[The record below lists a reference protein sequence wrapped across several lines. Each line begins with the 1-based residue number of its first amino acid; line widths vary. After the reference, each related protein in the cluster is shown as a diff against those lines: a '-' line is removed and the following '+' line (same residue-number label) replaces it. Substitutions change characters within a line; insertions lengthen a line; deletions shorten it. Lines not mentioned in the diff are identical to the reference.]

1 VRRED
6 KKILFISFRDQ
17 YKKERRQRLAAAREA
32 ALTNEQAMIE
42 SRYFLPKLN
51 ALNSFIIFQQLE
63 FFSLV
68 VSLNFKILFYQN
80 LALCFFLLTRVS
92 IPNI

>member
-1 VRRED
+1 MRRED

-42 SRYFLPKLN
+42 SRYLLPNPN
-51 ALNSFIIFQQLE
+51 ALSSEIRFHQLE
-63 FFSLV
+63 VSSLV
-68 VSLNFKILFYQN
+68 VILKFKIFIFLF
-80 LALCFFLLTRVS
+80 T
-92 IPNI
+92 